1 MKHVT
6 IFKYLRDK
14 NDHSKIIGK
23 IALRIINVHP
33 TFECIGEKGAINKAE
48 FKKLAEVLEP
58 SCDGC
63 DIS

>member
-6 IFKYLRDK
+6 IYKYLRDK

-33 TFECIGEKGAINKAE
+33 TFEGIGERGAINKAE
-48 FKKLAEVLEP
+48 FKKLAEALEP